1 MENYKKK
8 LIVSLLILLFVIC
21 GCAGIGFFVQSI
33 FSIGNEYDAE
43 TNELIAS
50 IERTC
55 DTLSENNYTSL
66 ESYSERILENVN
78 ITAILVGEQETEEED
93 DILGP
98 FDRGFV
104 VRLDHGQLV
113 TNGTL
118 PFNVDS
124 LAAEIATNSESGTFQ
139 TNYTDAENKDAQ
151 HRVAEEAS
159 YLYAPLAHKLGLYKL
174 KSELE
179 DLSLKYLEHD
189 AYYHIKEKLS
199 ATKRARDKYIEDFI
213 GPVRQRLEAAG
224 S

>member
-21 GCAGIGFFVQSI
+21 GCAGIGFLVQSI

-66 ESYSERILENVN
+66 ESYSERILANVN

-118 PFNVDS
+118 PFNADS
-124 LAAEIATNSESGTFQ
+124 FAAEIATNSESGTFQ
-139 TNYTDAENKDAQ
+139 TNYTI
-151 HRVAEEAS
+151 
-159 YLYAPLAHKLGLYKL
+159 YKVDL
-174 KSELE
+174 K
-179 DLSLKYLEHD
+179 
-189 AYYHIKEKLS
+189 
-199 ATKRARDKYIEDFI
+199 
-213 GPVRQRLEAAG
+213 
-224 S
+224 